1 MIAYL
6 ATGGTIASIPAA
18 EGSGAVPTLT
28 GADLL
33 ASVPGIGDVGA
44 VEVHQ
49 MMQRPSAS
57 FTLADVRTVL
67 RTAQE
72 VVDAG
77 ASGVVVSQATDTI
90 EEVAYLPR
98 SAVGS
103 ARANC
108 GHGRDASPRATP
120 GRRSGDLSSASF
132 QVVSSLSARD
142 LGVLVVLNDEI
153 HAARF
158 VHKSDIAAPDT
169 FGSPGFGP
177 LGYLVEGTP
186 RFRLL
191 LRRHPALSLGKDIP
205 PVALWRMVLGDDG
218 RALSKLQT
226 LGYEGAVIEGA
237 GGGHVSADTVPFLR
251 DLVTEMP
258 VVLASRTGS
267 GEMLRSTYQYAGSEM
282 ELLDAGLIS
291 AGSLDGLKARLLLT
305 VLISAWA
312 SREEIEREFALR

>member
-77 ASGVVVSQATDTI
+77 ASGVVVSQGTDTI
-90 EEVAYLPR
+90 EEVAYLLDLLWDRPEPIVVTGAMR
-98 SAVGS
+98 HPGLPGADGP
-103 ARANC
+103 AN
-108 GHGRDASPRATP
+108 
-120 GRRSGDLSSASF
+120 LSASF

-158 VHKSDIAAPDT
+158 VHKSNIAAPDT

>member
-77 ASGVVVSQATDTI
+77 ASGVVVSQGTDTI
-90 EEVAYLPR
+90 EEVAYLLDLLWDRPEPIVVTGAMR
-98 SAVGS
+98 HPGL
-103 ARANC
+103 
-108 GHGRDASPRATP
+108 PRADGP
-120 GRRSGDLSSASF
+120 ANLSASF

-158 VHKSDIAAPDT
+158 VHKSNIAAPDT

>member
-57 FTLADVRTVL
+57 FTLADVRTVQ

-77 ASGVVVSQATDTI
+77 ASGVVVSQGTDTI
-90 EEVAYLPR
+90 EEVAYLLDLLWDRPEPIVVTGAMR
-98 SAVGS
+98 HPGLPGADGP
-103 ARANC
+103 AN
-108 GHGRDASPRATP
+108 
-120 GRRSGDLSSASF
+120 LSASF
-132 QVVSSLSARD
+132 QVASSLSARD

-158 VHKSDIAAPDT
+158 VHKSNIAAPDT

-177 LGYLVEGTP
+177 LGYVVESTP
-186 RFRLL
+186 RLRLL
-191 LRRHPALSLGKDIP
+191 VSRNPALSLGPDIP

-237 GGGHVSADTVPFLR
+237 GGGHVSAVTVPFLR

-267 GEMLRSTYQYAGSEM
+267 GEMLRSTYQYSGSEM

-305 VLISAWA
+305 VLISAGA